1 MTDGARGIAVTQT
14 SDGFGFDLDGE
25 LLGTLRKIE
34 VAKSAK
40 PEKSARREHVA
51 GDSPDTWPDLAI
63 PGRKAPP
70 PLTPEPLPSWL
81 GEMAAAV
88 SHATATPPDMA
99 VLFALGVVAIIV
111 QRRFVVAPKGDDY
124 VEPLSLWVLVSMLS
138 GSRKSA
144 VVKLL
149 KAPLDE
155 WEKAERLAMLT
166 QVATRNRERQAVDDL
181 VARLMRDLAKVDD
194 LAERRKQLAEIAEIE
209 RQKPEELFFPELYGS
224 EPTPEAVQRELVKQG
239 ERFAVLSDE
248 GGALAI
254 LGGLYSG
261 GKRANIDVF
270 LQGHAGSSV
279 RVHRAGREPLFVE
292 QAALSL
298 VLAIQPGILC
308 EVAENQA
315 FRHSGLIARFL
326 PALPASN
333 IGTRDVRRSSAI
345 DPAIKQR
352 YHDGILGLLAG
363 RKAWAED
370 PIRLEFTEPAREL
383 WFDFAEEIERQQG
396 DGQRFESIR
405 DWTGKL
411 PGAVARISG
420 LIELAEIGTHADSV
434 SLRSVERAVEL
445 GRRLTGHA
453 LAMFG
458 MIGANEKDADALA
471 VLRWAKAN
479 DLKEFDRSDLYRAH
493 EARFGGNT
501 ERATVAIKRLVE
513 WGVLR
518 HHRIRPE
525 KDSKGGRPRDLLLVN
540 PKVFAA

>member
-1 MTDGARGIAVTQT
+1 MGQ
-14 SDGFGFDLDGE
+14 
-25 LLGTLRKIE
+25 
-34 VAKSAK
+34 
-40 PEKSARREHVA
+40 PEKLTDFNDLHQVKGKEAVA
-51 GDSPDTWPDLAI
+51 AVIANAAPPGALAGNTEEEEWSELAI
-63 PGRKAPP
+63 PGGKAPSA
-70 PLTPEPLPSWL
+70 LTADLLPTWL

-99 VLFALGVVAIIV
+99 TMFSLGIVAICL

-124 VEPLSLWVLVSMLS
+124 VEPLVLWLLVSMLS

-144 VVKLL
+144 VVKAL

-155 WEKAERLAMLT
+155 WEQRERLAMLT
-166 QVATRNRERQAVDDL
+166 QVSQRNRERQAVDDL
-181 VARLMRDLAKVDD
+181 VARMMRDLAKVDD
-194 LAERRKQLAEIAEIE
+194 LAERRKQLAEVAEIE
-209 RQKPEELFFPELYGS
+209 RQKPDELFYPELYGS

-270 LQGHAGSSV
+270 LQGHAGSGL
-279 RVHRAGREPLFVE
+279 RVHRAGREPLYVE
-292 QAALSL
+292 QAAVSL

-326 PALPASN
+326 PALPTSN
-333 IGTRDVRRSSAI
+333 IGKRDVRRSSAI
-345 DPAIKQR
+345 DPGIKQR
-352 YHDGILGLLAG
+352 YHDGILGLLVG
-363 RKAWAED
+363 RKAFAEE
-370 PIRLEFTEPAREL
+370 PVRLDFTEPAREL
-383 WFDFAEEIERQQG
+383 WLDFAEEIERQQG

-411 PGAVARISG
+411 PGAVARIAA
-420 LIELAEIGTHADSV
+420 LIELAEVGTQTDSV
-434 SLRSVERAVEL
+434 SLCSVERAVEL
-445 GRRLTGHA
+445 GRRLIEHA

-471 VLRWAKAN
+471 VLRWVKAN
-479 DLKEFDRSDLYRAH
+479 DLKEFDRTDLYRAH

-501 ERATVAIKRLVE
+501 ERATAAIKRLVE
-513 WGVLR
+513 WGALR
-518 HHRIRPE
+518 HYRIKPAKE
-525 KDSKGGRPRDLLLVN
+525 SKGGRPRDLLLVN
-540 PKVFAA
+540 PKVFTA